1 MPNAHSAQY
10 LRSSTS
16 FLDLVPRLKTLLIA
30 CYKVNCACAREG
42 ALGYWLRSFKVRR
55 ITSRETPWG
64 AP

>member
-42 ALGYWLRSFKVRR
+42 TLGCALILALW
-55 ITSRETPWG
+55 T
-64 AP
+64 